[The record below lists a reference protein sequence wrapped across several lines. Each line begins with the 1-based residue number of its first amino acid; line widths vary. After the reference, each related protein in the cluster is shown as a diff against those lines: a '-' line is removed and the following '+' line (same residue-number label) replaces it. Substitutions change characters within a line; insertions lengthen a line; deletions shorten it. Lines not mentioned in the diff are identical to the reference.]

1 MAHEYLLKIKKH
13 ASRIYNSDIKEDA
26 MEAFYDALENDVDG
40 IAKIFEEFRPNL
52 AQLIRTMLN
61 EHKDRRI
68 LDELCDDLA
77 NYADYSASDVKIKDI
92 GYDYDWLELTLPIEI
107 NPDLFE
113 AYLEGIKAHYEE

>member
-1 MAHEYLLKIKKH
+1 MEYRGYEI
-13 ASRIYNSDIKEDA
+13 ED
-26 MEAFYDALENDVDG
+26 NV
-40 IAKIFEEFRPNL
+40 
-52 AQLIRTMLN
+52 MLP
-61 EHKDRRI
+61 RGVR